1 MVFHILFMLEPLFLF
16 RLLFLYFYG
25 FSILLSWKVCNIS
38 YCGHFIKQYLTFCF
52 DVMTCF
58 SLISRWCSFIRRLT
72 ILPVSLIYLPAGT
85 REYFCVHLSGDL
97 WSWGFLKSCPIFLS
111 GLKIVRILCLFN
123 ILPIWS
129 VVPLTY
135 GRINRI
141 LLSDY
146 QRPLFYLHV

>member
-1 MVFHILFMLEPLFLF
+1 MIFHILFMLEPLFLF

-72 ILPVSLIYLPAGT
+72 ILPVSLIYLPTGT
-85 REYFCVHLSGDL
+85 REYFCVPERRSLILRISYELSYLFKWFKD
-97 WSWGFLKSCPIFLS
+97 SSD
-111 GLKIVRILCLFN
+111 IVF
-123 ILPIWS
+123 
-129 VVPLTY
+129 V
-135 GRINRI
+135 
-141 LLSDY
+141 
-146 QRPLFYLHV
+146 